1 MTRSSIRSSLS
12 SIRAIQQVS
21 KALSIM
27 FPIVILYPLA
37 SLPSQ
42 EKQDKRSTLARYEVR
57 FFQDESITKH
67 SKSPARAAVARLQG
81 VSDLHVATRLASSG
95 IGVATF
101 ALPRENV
108 FDWDELVERLA
119 ATSSHVFYVRRTDR
133 GLLQNLR
140 LKTRR
145 ARLEPG
151 RKRLLA
157 HKAVRPVLRAFDVLR
172 SFRSVARSRTS
183 SYAVTPALDSL
194 LLELDAHGAL
204 LRARGV
210 KLPAREDVTTA
221 YIGERLRKLSKKDGM
236 PTLKLWMRSASEA
249 VAAAARLIEVQ
260 AFEHHAAAL
269 RSVATDATAR
279 ASRITGDTRAR
290 VRARA
295 RHEVLAT
302 HAREL
307 AELVDRALSGVK
319 SRCPDSDIFCR

>member
-1 MTRSSIRSSLS
+1 
-12 SIRAIQQVS
+12 VS

-42 EKQDKRSTLARYEVR
+42 EKQDKQEKRSTLARYEVR
-57 FFQDESITKH
+57 FFQGESTTKP

-81 VSDLHVATRLASSG
+81 VSDLHVATRLASPG

-101 ALPRENV
+101 ALPRENA
-108 FDWDELVERLA
+108 FDRDELVERLA

-157 HKAVRPVLRAFDVLR
+157 HKAVRPVLRVFDVLR

-194 LLELDAHGAL
+194 LLEIDAHGAL

-221 YIGERLRKLSKKDGM
+221 YIGERLRKLSKKDGI

-249 VAAAARLIEVQ
+249 VAAAARLIEFQ

-295 RHEVLAT
+295 RHEALAT